1 MIKMVGKIKTLIVND
16 KVLMHAYYVLVSLAV
31 VVMCSGPCALCYLT
45 DDERKSIAT
54 IVMIVG
60 SAVAVLLF
68 VLGLL
73 CRKKCSDKVEISP
86 LAAALVM
93 GFSSYIMPDIV
104 MGSYF
109 PKSSIL
115 YTLMGFL
122 LSMSFFFL
130 ALVIPINPKILLIA
144 FKVFFTFYAV
154 IQYYIVYF
162 RGNPVQFSDFFNIS
176 SALEIKS
183 EYKFTLQNMPLIA
196 VAELFLQIV
205 ILCTAKLGKTAP
217 KRRIVYGAASVI
229 CIVSVVA
236 SGRYCFE
243 LGIRNRY
250 IRLGFSDREVTN
262 SYKQVGFNLM
272 FLYDGLY
279 NRVEKPEGYTDEKG
293 RAFVEIKN
301 KPEQPEKKPVI
312 IGILNESFA
321 DFRHIADFK
330 MSDEVMPNYMAL
342 KNEAKTGFVS
352 VSAYGGYSCNS
363 EYEFLTGNTMAFLP
377 PGSAAFTQYLDEK
390 QWGLVTWLKELG
402 YRTKAVSPCS
412 PGLWSIGSAYEN
424 LQFDEREYDCEQ
436 YMSEKHYVNGE
447 LSDSSLYKYLE
458 EKYEEHDRSKGFFMW
473 TATMQNHGPYDD
485 LGYVDV
491 KVTFEDYNND
501 EALQYL
507 NSIHSADE
515 AIGELLDYFRNVDEE
530 VIIVFFGDHYPH
542 IPSFSEY
549 LYGKSLGSLSVEE
562 YSRLR
567 QTPFFIWDNKG
578 MEAEELE
585 NLSLNYLSNELME
598 TAGLPKAPYQQEL
611 DRIREKIPS
620 ISSFGYR
627 TDDGKWHESTETAD
641 GYEDILNE
649 FKTMQYYRIFREYKD
664 H

>member
-1 MIKMVGKIKTLIVND
+1 M
-16 KVLMHAYYVLVSLAV
+16 YYISVSLASIL
-31 VVMCSGPCALCYLT
+31 MCAGPSALYYLV
-45 DDERKSIAT
+45 DDERRSIAYT
-54 IVMIVG
+54 VTAVCSVVALVLIV
-60 SAVAVLLF
+60 F
-68 VLGLL
+68 GLW
-73 CRKKCSDKVEISP
+73 CRKKSSADQGMSP
-86 LAAALVM
+86 LAAALMM
-93 GFSSYIMPDIV
+93 GFSSYIMPDLV

-109 PKSSIL
+109 PKSSPV

-122 LSMSFFFL
+122 LCMSFYFL
-130 ALVIPINPKILLIA
+130 ALVIPVNPKITLI
-144 FKVFFTFYAV
+144 FLKVFFTFFA
-154 IQYYIVYF
+154 IMQYYIVSF

-183 EYKFTLQNMPLIA
+183 EYSFTIQDMPIIA
-196 VAELFLQIV
+196 VTEAILQIV
-205 ILCTAKLGKTAP
+205 ILCIIKLGKTSL
-217 KRRIVYGAASVI
+217 KRRGIYGAASVI
-229 CIVSVVA
+229 CVVA
-236 SGRYCFE
+236 VLTTGRYCFE

-262 SYKQVGFNLM
+262 SYKQVGFDLM

-279 NRVEKPEGYTDEKG
+279 NRVEKPEGYTDDKG
-293 RAFVEIKN
+293 RAFVEIKA
-301 KPEQPEKKPVI
+301 KPEEPEKKPVI

-321 DFRHIADFK
+321 DFRHISDFK
-330 MSDEVMPNYMAL
+330 MSEEVMPNYMSL
-342 KNEAKTGFVS
+342 KNEAVTGFVS

-363 EYEFLTGNTMAFLP
+363 EYEFLTGNSMAFLP
-377 PGSAAFTQYLDEK
+377 PGSAAFTQYLDNK

-424 LQFDEREYDCEQ
+424 LQFDEREYNCEQ
-436 YMSEKHYVNGE
+436 YMSEKHNVNGE

-458 EKYEEHDRSKGFFMW
+458 EKYEEHDKSKGFFMW

-507 NSIHSADE
+507 NSIHSSDE
-515 AIGELLDYFRNVDEE
+515 ALGELIDYFRNVDEE

-549 LYGKSLGSLSVEE
+549 LYGKSLGSLSVED

-567 QTPFFIWDNKG
+567 QTPYFIWDNKG
-578 MEAEELE
+578 LEARETE

-598 TAGLPKAPYQQEL
+598 VAGLPKAPYQQEL
-611 DRIREKIPS
+611 DRVREKIPS
-620 ISSFGYR
+620 VSSFGYR
-627 TDDGKWHESTETAD
+627 TDDGKWYESTETAD

-649 FKTMQYYRIFREYKD
+649 YKTMQYYRIFREYKD